1 MERRFSIEAKSFCF
15 SIKEGF
21 SDLRLEERRKK
32 FVGFIFA
39 SFPCATWLKDTVEAA
54 TQVKEDISKSYREG
68 DKVLMVHGGS
78 NKAGRYLEVSVY
90 TEGGRKGVLWIPEGR
105 FGRGWR
111 RFAGELRLMLV
122 SPNDKSDLGD
132 AGVRRAKSSQIS
144 PAMYERVGG
153 NAGCSKAR
161 SFVEVLQSKPCLESS
176 RGEAEK
182 GGDVKRPAVEEVRPA
197 MEAVSARKM
206 NGCSL
211 QGWVSRLLGYF
222 QIGLGRVWAGLL
234 EGLVNGPKDWSIA
247 KRLRAVLKGFKA
259 CGLRK
264 FGLGFTLK
272 PKRWTRPVRRKRSPE
287 FKHPS
292 PLPALE
298 VQFGV
303 AEAETLGPVQSA
315 AVGSAPVTYSQ
326 PEWEVGKSPPSRL
339 GETSPLPMLSACEV
353 CVGVMTVKSDGSGAE
368 VVTSSSSPVSG
379 VDAVP
384 SSDFGLPVDIIVQTV
399 STTLVASASPA
410 ITPSTPVPAVSVAGL
425 EPLGFED
432 PGDSSGEPAG
442 EKTLALV
449 TPPVEQDPGMADG
462 HPLPAEESDLALTV
476 VSSPDAGDG
485 SSESELIKEA
495 FALPWEVDELASP
508 SCRDKEDSSSG
519 HSFPVKGMLR
529 RGFLGS
535 KIAPSPALSP
545 ELASSSTSEV
555 IAAPAMVSVGSKESE
570 DGHVDLD
577 PDPDPE
583 KCAVGLSPL
592 DFCTFDTAIDTT
604 SVELTDTQR
613 GLIERMRK
621 ELKVND
627 TTKVVLKHIEEIF
640 LRVNKGVCDG
650 VLPAEEGESLLAFHF
665 EQIEKFLSGILD
677 EQPRIKGKRERRNLE
692 SSINYGI
699 APGPSRTRKGKVTVM

>member
-1 MERRFSIEAKSFCF
+1 M
-15 SIKEGF
+15 
-21 SDLRLEERRKK
+21 
-32 FVGFIFA
+32 
-39 SFPCATWLKDTVEAA
+39 CA
-54 TQVKEDISKSYREG
+54 Y
-68 DKVLMVHGGS
+68 
-78 NKAGRYLEVSVY
+78 
-90 TEGGRKGVLWIPEGR
+90 
-105 FGRGWR
+105 
-111 RFAGELRLMLV
+111 
-122 SPNDKSDLGD
+122 
-132 AGVRRAKSSQIS
+132 
-144 PAMYERVGG
+144 
-153 NAGCSKAR
+153 
-161 SFVEVLQSKPCLESS
+161 
-176 RGEAEK
+176 
-182 GGDVKRPAVEEVRPA
+182 
-197 MEAVSARKM
+197 
-206 NGCSL
+206 
-211 QGWVSRLLGYF
+211 
-222 QIGLGRVWAGLL
+222 
-234 EGLVNGPKDWSIA
+234 
-247 KRLRAVLKGFKA
+247 
-259 CGLRK
+259 
-264 FGLGFTLK
+264 
-272 PKRWTRPVRRKRSPE
+272 RRKRSPE

-315 AVGSAPVTYSQ
+315 AVGLAPVSASVLQLGPVVPPTVELAGSPLMVVYSQ

-379 VDAVP
+379 VDAEP
-384 SSDFGLPVDIIVQTV
+384 SSDFGLPVDVIGQTV

-410 ITPSTPVPAVSVAGL
+410 ISLSTPVPAVSVAGS

-432 PGDSSGEPAG
+432 PGDSSVQGIGSVPDSVEPAG
-442 EKTLALV
+442 VKTLALV

-476 VSSPDAGDG
+476 ISDRRGLPD
-485 SSESELIKEA
+485 SELIKEA

-545 ELASSSTSEV
+545 ALASSSTSEV

-640 LRVNKGVCDG
+640 LRVNKGVRDG

>member
-39 SFPCATWLKDTVEAA
+39 SFPCATWLRDTVEAA

-122 SPNDKSDLGD
+122 SPNDKSDSG
-132 AGVRRAKSSQIS
+132 AAEFRRATSSQIS
-144 PAMYERVGG
+144 PTMYEGVGG
-153 NAGCSKAR
+153 HAGCSKAR

-176 RGEAEK
+176 RGEVEK

-197 MEAVSARKM
+197 MEAVSARKT

-211 QGWVSRLLGYF
+211 QCWVSHLLGYF
-222 QIGLGRVWAGLL
+222 QIGLGWVWAGLL

-264 FGLGFTLK
+264 FGLGFPLK

-298 VQFGV
+298 VQLGV
-303 AEAETLGPVQSA
+303 AEVEPLGPVQSA
-315 AVGSAPVTYSQ
+315 AVGSAPVSTSVPPTVELAGSPLMVAYSQ
-326 PEWEVGKSPPSRL
+326 SEWEVGKSPPSRL
-339 GETSPLPMLSACEV
+339 GETSSLPMLVCEV

-368 VVTSSSSPVSG
+368 VVTSSSSPMSG

-384 SSDFGLPVDIIVQTV
+384 SSDFGLPVDVIDQIV
-399 STTLVASASPA
+399 STTLVASAFPA
-410 ITPSTPVPAVSVAGL
+410 ITSSTPVPAVSVAGL

-432 PGDSSGEPAG
+432 PGNSSVQGIGSVPVSVELAG

-476 VSSPDAGDG
+476 VAPPDAGDG
-485 SSESELIKEA
+485 SSQRSGPG
-495 FALPWEVDELASP
+495 FSVP
-508 SCRDKEDSSSG
+508 SAEE
-519 HSFPVKGMLR
+519 
-529 RGFLGS
+529 FL
-535 KIAPSPALSP
+535 
-545 ELASSSTSEV
+545 E
-555 IAAPAMVSVGSKESE
+555 
-570 DGHVDLD
+570 
-577 PDPDPE
+577 
-583 KCAVGLSPL
+583 
-592 DFCTFDTAIDTT
+592 F
-604 SVELTDTQR
+604 
-613 GLIERMRK
+613 
-621 ELKVND
+621 
-627 TTKVVLKHIEEIF
+627 
-640 LRVNKGVCDG
+640 
-650 VLPAEEGESLLAFHF
+650 LPAGSMS
-665 EQIEKFLSGILD
+665 KD
-677 EQPRIKGKRERRNLE
+677 W
-692 SSINYGI
+692 
-699 APGPSRTRKGKVTVM
+699 